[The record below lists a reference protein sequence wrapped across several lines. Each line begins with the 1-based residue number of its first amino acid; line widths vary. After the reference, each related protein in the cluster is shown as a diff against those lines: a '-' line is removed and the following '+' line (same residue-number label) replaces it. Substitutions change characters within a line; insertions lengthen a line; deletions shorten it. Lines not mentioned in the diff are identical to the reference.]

1 MLTSGSL
8 WPLLRARVGGWG
20 EGAGKGKGGKRLG
33 RADSCLEFCASRL
46 RRGSGAPAHKPS
58 REGREGGK
66 GKREGGAGGGEGVEE
81 GKKMNPALTQGKR
94 M

>member
-46 RRGSGAPAHKPS
+46 RRGSINKGHMETRRGTSRQEGSNNRDTKVYPAQQ
-58 REGREGGK
+58 E
-66 GKREGGAGGGEGVEE
+66 
-81 GKKMNPALTQGKR
+81 
-94 M
+94 